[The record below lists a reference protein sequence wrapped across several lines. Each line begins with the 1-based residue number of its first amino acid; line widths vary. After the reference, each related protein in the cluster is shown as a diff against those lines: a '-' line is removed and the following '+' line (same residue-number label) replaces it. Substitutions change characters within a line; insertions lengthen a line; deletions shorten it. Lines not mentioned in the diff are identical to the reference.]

1 MKNYGRL
8 TLPTDLDVID
18 ETIAL
23 KESLGADAIRD
34 CDGTQMPQELLD
46 MDAKVYATYYTT
58 RKDNEWA
65 LANPEEIQQEYL
77 ITDRYTAKQS
87 SLTITL
93 MK

>member
-46 MDAKVYATYYTT
+46 MDAKV
-58 RKDNEWA
+58 KIWA
-65 LANPEEIQQEYL
+65 
-77 ITDRYTAKQS
+77 
-87 SLTITL
+87 
-93 MK
+93 

>member
-46 MDAKVYATYYTT
+46 LDAKVYATYYTT
-58 RKDNEWA
+58 RKDNDWA
-65 LANPEEIQQEYL
+65 LAHPEEIQHWL
-77 ITDRYTAKQS
+77 
-87 SLTITL
+87 
-93 MK
+93 

>member
-58 RKDNEWA
+58 IPDKS
-65 LANPEEIQQEYL
+65 P
-77 ITDRYTAKQS
+77 
-87 SLTITL
+87 
-93 MK
+93 